1 MTDDLATA
9 VAHHRA
15 GRLDEAEKAYRQLL
29 ETYPEQPD
37 LLHLLGGVTYQ
48 RGDPETALSYYDRSI
63 AAAPKSAADTVFF
76 NRGNALKALGRH
88 DEAMLSFQAAVG
100 KNPKNTSALYN
111 LGLLLQNRGD
121 TEAAEHAYRE
131 ALKHDYGHA
140 PSLNNL
146 GALLHNQG
154 RDAEAEEMLRQAL
167 VHAPG
172 FPDAMYN
179 LSNLLWHQR
188 RLSEAAEMLEQCL
201 AAAPDNA
208 GLHVKV
214 ADCLMLQG
222 RQEEAIHHYREAI
235 RLDPGNT
242 DAHNNLGVA
251 LSDLDRIEEAE
262 QAFRKVTELD
272 PSKAAAWQNLGVILQ
287 RTGHSAPALEAYQQ
301 ALAHDPDNVE
311 GRFGLCIAQIPVIP
325 DSEQDVEASRARY
338 EEHLTSLKTYFLHAD
353 REKRA
358 AAARAVGSVQPF
370 YLAYQGY
377 NDRSLQALYGNLV
390 CDLMTARYPAWSI
403 APRVSAPKPGEPLRV
418 GLVSGFFRW
427 HSVWTIPLRGW
438 LTGLDRQ
445 KVSLYAYNT
454 QGDPDEATRDAMAL
468 ADRFIQGP
476 KSLED
481 WAERIRQDALHV
493 VIFPE
498 IGMDPMSA
506 KLAALRLAPV
516 QCTTL
521 GHPQTTGLR
530 TIDYFL
536 SADLMEPENAGDYYT
551 ERLVRLPD
559 IGVYYEPACT
569 EQAAVNRADFG
580 LDDQAVLYWCCQSVY
595 KYQPQYDD
603 VFARIAKQVP
613 NAVFLFLHAPY
624 PAMTEKFQ
632 ARLTAAFTKAGV
644 DATKH
649 VRFLDRL
656 SVERFAALAEAADVG
671 LDSIGWSGFNT
682 TLETLHWGTPIVT
695 LPIGPMRGRHTAGV
709 LKAAGVTDTI
719 ADSVERY
726 VDIAVTL
733 GRDPAARKAVSERV
747 LAARERIYRDE
758 RTLRGLEAF
767 LVQAVADAGLS

>member
-37 LLHLLGGVTYQ
+37 LLHLLGGVSYQ
-48 RGDPETALSYYDRSI
+48 RGDPETALSYFDRSI
-63 AAAPKSAADTVFF
+63 AAAPKAAADTVFF
-76 NRGNALKALGRH
+76 NRGNALKALGRNE
-88 DEAMLSFQAAVG
+88 EAMLSFQAAVG

-111 LGLLLQNRGD
+111 LGLLLQGRGD
-121 TEAAEHAYRE
+121 IEAAEHAYRE

-140 PSLNNL
+140 PTLNNL
-146 GALLHNQG
+146 GALLHKQS

-167 VHAPG
+167 RHAPG
-172 FPDAMYN
+172 FPDAMFN
-179 LSNLLWHQR
+179 LANLLWHQR
-188 RLSEAAEMLEQCL
+188 RLGEAAEMLERCL
-201 AAAPDNA
+201 AAAPEDA

-214 ADCLMLQG
+214 ADCLVLQG
-222 RQEEAIHHYREAI
+222 RQDEALGHYREAV
-235 RLDPGNT
+235 RLDPNNT
-242 DAHNNLGVA
+242 DALNNLGVA

-262 QAFRKVTELD
+262 EAFRRVTALD
-272 PSKAAAWQNLGVILQ
+272 RAKPAAWQNLGVILQ
-287 RTGHSAPALEAYQQ
+287 RTGRNDRAVEAYREALQQ
-301 ALAHDPDNVE
+301 DPDHAE
-311 GRFGLCIAQIPVIP
+311 TRFGLCIAQIPVVP
-325 DSEQDVEASRARY
+325 ESVEELEASRARY
-338 EEHLTSLKTYFLHAD
+338 EEHLTALKTHFLHVD
-353 REKRA
+353 RDKRA
-358 AAARAVGSVQPF
+358 AAARAVGNIQPF
-370 YLAYQGY
+370 YLAYQGR
-377 NDRSLQALYGNLV
+377 NDRALQAQYGSLV
-390 CDLMTARYPAWSI
+390 CDLMTTAYPAWSM
-403 APRVSAPKPGEPLRV
+403 PPQVSAPAPGEPLRV

-438 LTGLDRQ
+438 LTGLDRER
-445 KVSLYAYNT
+445 VTLHAYNT
-454 QGDPDEATRDAMAL
+454 QGNPDEATRAAMAL
-468 ADRFIQGP
+468 ADRFVQGP

-481 WAERIRQDALHV
+481 WVQRIRQDALHV

-536 SADLMEPENAGDYYT
+536 SADSMEPENAGDYYT

-569 EQAAVNRADFG
+569 EKTVAGRASFG
-580 LDDQAVLYWCCQSVY
+580 LDEDAVLYWCCQSVY
-595 KYQPQYDD
+595 KYQPRFDE
-603 VFARIAKQVP
+603 VFPRIAKAVP
-613 NAVFLFLHAPY
+613 EAVFLFLQAPY
-624 PAMTEKFQ
+624 PAMTEKLQSRLQKAFAAAGLD
-632 ARLTAAFTKAGV
+632 ARR
-644 DATKH
+644 H

-656 SVERFAALAEAADVG
+656 SVERFAALAEASDVA
-671 LDSIGWSGFNT
+671 LDSIGWSGFNS

-709 LKAAGVTDTI
+709 LKAAGITDTI
-719 ADSVERY
+719 ADSADGYVE
-726 VDIAVTL
+726 IAVRL
-733 GRDPAARKAVSERV
+733 GQDRAARDALSQRI
-747 LAARERIYRDE
+747 LAARDRIYRND

-767 LVQAVADAGLS
+767 LTQAVADAGLP